1 MFADFSPILSS
12 EFDFA
17 KRHKSFGKK
26 NILSSGVGKK
36 RIALSLSR
44 DSPSRKVTVTL
55 SHALSQKSANRCFL
69 DSPMRM

>member
-26 NILSSGVGKK
+26 TFCHQV
-36 RIALSLSR
+36 
-44 DSPSRKVTVTL
+44 
-55 SHALSQKSANRCFL
+55 
-69 DSPMRM
+69 